1 MSKNKVEKPQREV
14 TKRQL
19 SHWQREHRLQRIVI
33 ITGIVILAAILIIIS
48 AGIYLDK
55 YKPYHTTVLKVGDTE
70 YSMDYYIDM
79 LVLLWQGQPQILQQM
94 SSYATQQTAQMIEQ
108 NQILME
114 AAAKLDTPI
123 IVSDSE
129 IQKYITDN
137 QLTSEKAMYDRVHFQ
152 LLIQKLQSEY
162 FDKQIG
168 PAEQRALLAMFL
180 ESQKQVDEVKASIEN
195 GKNFN
200 DLAAEL
206 SLETES
212 KDKKGD
218 FGWIPQGVLSTIL
231 GSLADTVLDDS
242 VFSATTLPG
251 VLNQVAADNQT
262 KNIGY
267 WVLKVTEKNTST
279 NQVHL
284 FAMLLGSQAAA
295 EDMILKLNAGA
306 DFVTEGKTNS
316 LYKNASEDG
325 GDLGFITKG
334 VMGDAVDAVIFPEDS
349 TKTLP
354 LNSLSSP
361 IADTSQ
367 TTSGGI
373 WLFEVTEI
381 NPSKEITGDS
391 RTTLVNQKLD
401 AWASQ
406 VWKDNQSR
414 IENLLNADQES
425 FAVVKALARM
435 Q

>member
-1 MSKNKVEKPQREV
+1 
-14 TKRQL
+14 
-19 SHWQREHRLQRIVI
+19 
-33 ITGIVILAAILIIIS
+33 
-48 AGIYLDK
+48 
-55 YKPYHTTVLKVGDTE
+55 
-70 YSMDYYIDM
+70 MDYYIDM

-123 IVSDSE
+123 TVSDSE

-180 ESQKQVDEVKASIEN
+180 ESQKQVDEVKASIEK

-251 VLNQVAADNQT
+251 ILNQVAADNQT
-262 KNIGY
+262 KNI
-267 WVLKVTEKNTST
+267 
-279 NQVHL
+279 
-284 FAMLLGSQAAA
+284 
-295 EDMILKLNAGA
+295 
-306 DFVTEGKTNS
+306 
-316 LYKNASEDG
+316 
-325 GDLGFITKG
+325 
-334 VMGDAVDAVIFPEDS
+334 
-349 TKTLP
+349 
-354 LNSLSSP
+354 
-361 IADTSQ
+361 DT
-367 TTSGGI
+367 GC
-373 WLFEVTEI
+373 L
-381 NPSKEITGDS
+381 
-391 RTTLVNQKLD
+391 R
-401 AWASQ
+401 
-406 VWKDNQSR
+406 
-414 IENLLNADQES
+414 
-425 FAVVKALARM
+425 
-435 Q
+435 

>member
-168 PAEQRALLAMFL
+168 LAMRL
-180 ESQKQVDEVKASIEN
+180 
-195 GKNFN
+195 
-200 DLAAEL
+200 
-206 SLETES
+206 
-212 KDKKGD
+212 
-218 FGWIPQGVLSTIL
+218 
-231 GSLADTVLDDS
+231 
-242 VFSATTLPG
+242 
-251 VLNQVAADNQT
+251 
-262 KNIGY
+262 
-267 WVLKVTEKNTST
+267 
-279 NQVHL
+279 
-284 FAMLLGSQAAA
+284 
-295 EDMILKLNAGA
+295 
-306 DFVTEGKTNS
+306 
-316 LYKNASEDG
+316 
-325 GDLGFITKG
+325 
-334 VMGDAVDAVIFPEDS
+334 
-349 TKTLP
+349 
-354 LNSLSSP
+354 
-361 IADTSQ
+361 
-367 TTSGGI
+367 
-373 WLFEVTEI
+373 
-381 NPSKEITGDS
+381 
-391 RTTLVNQKLD
+391 
-401 AWASQ
+401 
-406 VWKDNQSR
+406 
-414 IENLLNADQES
+414 
-425 FAVVKALARM
+425 
-435 Q
+435 